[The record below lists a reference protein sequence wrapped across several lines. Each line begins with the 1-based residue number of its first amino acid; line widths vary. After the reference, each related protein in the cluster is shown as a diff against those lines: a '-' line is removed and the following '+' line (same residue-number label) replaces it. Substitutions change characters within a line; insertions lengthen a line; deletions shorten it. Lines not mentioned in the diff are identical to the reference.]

1 MLISFDFFDPGGY
14 KIILKPVKMFEVPSN
29 SSAFTEIKHSL
40 RKIEFPSCVKESLNT
55 IEKLCLNSHG
65 LGRTQSIK
73 QTDFAMELITEF
85 VFCEVDRRGYKKR
98 KLSAINELLLL
109 EVLCDYLSHPST
121 NEVWR
126 NSIFMSLFPSS
137 HGERSR
143 LLVKLVSLSISINNS
158 SVLSSTA
165 VLIQQVGC
173 TSKFSIQLAQG
184 LVNDHF
190 ILMPKGNGSLQDLP
204 IIAPLFTANFLTAV
218 AEMYFGSDK
227 CAQFIPPPSRLL
239 EVITQWITEHST
251 LCITALIVN
260 LQPALPLGG
269 IPMPAVTPYA
279 GLFKWCVL
287 SPLYGSEGTRH
298 LYSQLHLSLLN
309 SLIENEKAVGGHN
322 VISAQSLSSIVNL
335 IFKTI
340 ETYDVKKQESIN
352 IFAQA
357 VHMALHTK
365 CVYGNKQDLLLNLES
380 LSSNQLMSIV
390 IAEHRASI

>member
-1 MLISFDFFDPGGY
+1 MMY
-14 KIILKPVKMFEVPSN
+14 EVPSN

-40 RKIEFPSCVKESLNT
+40 RKLDFPSCVKESLKT
-55 IEKLCLNSHG
+55 IEKLCLSSHG

-85 VFCEVDRRGYKKR
+85 VFCEVDRRGFKKR
-98 KLSAINELLLL
+98 KLSAIQELLLL
-109 EVLCDYLSHPST
+109 EVLCDYLSHPNI

-158 SVLSSTA
+158 SVLNATA

-218 AEMYFGSDK
+218 TEMYYSSDRS
-227 CAQFIPPPSRLL
+227 ILTPPPSRLL
-239 EVITQWITEHST
+239 EVITQWVGENPS

-287 SPLYGSEGTRH
+287 SPLYGSDETAS

-309 SLIENEKAVGGHN
+309 SLLENEKTVSGNN
-322 VISAQSLSSIVNL
+322 VISAQSLSSIVAL
-335 IFKTI
+335 IYKSNGKDRT
-340 ETYDVKKQESIN
+340 KQQDSIN

-357 VHMALHTK
+357 VHMALYTR
-365 CVYGNKQDLLLNLES
+365 CVYGNKQDMLVQLET
-380 LSSNQLMSIV
+380 LSSNQLMSVV
-390 IAEHRASI
+390 INEHRASI